1 MSIRSRR
8 VCHEDPRIYSGPPL
22 DPLAARYS
30 SREPGLAETKPS
42 TWCVRTSPA
51 RGGMTSSQG
60 PSPVAI
66 GVASAA
72 PLRSPHLG
80 AVTAPAPGERAG
92 SKDVSLCAA
101 ATRSPT
107 LGRTRPGPSPERQRP
122 ASVKSGSLAP
132 ERPTAWGAWETQN
145 TPAWFLQ
152 ARSLHHTLCSLF
164 IWKRSNAAVAD
175 PVPLQQQQH
184 VPSPVAQAEPPPG
197 SFREARQS
205 VKICE
210 AICPGCQGWLLC
222 LDKVAQDRIS
232 GRPS

>member
-101 ATRSPT
+101 ATRSAVH
-107 LGRTRPGPSPERQRP
+107 LDEVQRSRCRPRP
-122 ASVKSGSLAP
+122 AST
-132 ERPTAWGAWETQN
+132 TA
-145 TPAWFLQ
+145 
-152 ARSLHHTLCSLF
+152 ARSLPRRTGRAAAGLISRSSSIGQDLRGDLPWLPGLVALF
-164 IWKRSNAAVAD
+164 GQGR
-175 PVPLQQQQH
+175 
-184 VPSPVAQAEPPPG
+184 PG
-197 SFREARQS
+197 SDLWSAELTVSIFA
-205 VKICE
+205 
-210 AICPGCQGWLLC
+210 L
-222 LDKVAQDRIS
+222 
-232 GRPS
+232 